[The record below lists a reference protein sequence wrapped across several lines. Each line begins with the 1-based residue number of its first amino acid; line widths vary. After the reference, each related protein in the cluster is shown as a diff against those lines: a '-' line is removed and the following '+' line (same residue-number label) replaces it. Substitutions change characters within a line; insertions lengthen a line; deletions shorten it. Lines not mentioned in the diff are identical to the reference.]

1 LILNGTH
8 QLLVYAYVNILGRS
22 IPTIKKNP
30 EAFVVAGEVT
40 ELEVNA
46 EKTKYMIMSRD
57 KDAGQCHSIKIDII
71 VILKGWKSSN
81 IWVQP

>member
-30 EAFVVAGEVT
+30 EAFVVASEVT

-46 EKTKYMIMSRD
+46 EKLST
-57 KDAGQCHSIKIDII
+57 
-71 VILKGWKSSN
+71 
-81 IWVQP
+81 